1 MSFILTLMV
10 IIYVGLTLSEAFFS
24 TMQTAKNIYEKVHG
38 KLQLGWNVHH
48 LDWNKKNNNIE
59 NLIGVP
65 ITLHDI
71 INAGKLYLTR
81 KQIQDILLA
90 CSGYFNSIS
99 RDKKEKD
106 TMNYKYQKYLKEN
119 DIKSSDLSFKQY
131 LIKIKS

>member
-1 MSFILTLMV
+1 MKS
-10 IIYVGLTLSEAFFS
+10 
-24 TMQTAKNIYEKVHG
+24 AKETYEKVYG

-48 LDWNKKNNNIE
+48 IDWNNKNNNLE

-71 INAGKLYLTR
+71 INAGKIYLTR

-99 RDKKEKD
+99 REKKEKD
-106 TMNYKYQKYLKEN
+106 TINQQYQQYLKEN
-119 DIKSSDLSFKQY
+119 SLNASDLSFKQY
-131 LIKIKS
+131 LNKIQISNSAKF